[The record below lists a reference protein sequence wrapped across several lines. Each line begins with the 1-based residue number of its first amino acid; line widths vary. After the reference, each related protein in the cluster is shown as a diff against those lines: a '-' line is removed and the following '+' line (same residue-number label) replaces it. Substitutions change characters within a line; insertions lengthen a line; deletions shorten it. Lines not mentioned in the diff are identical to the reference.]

1 MLLSP
6 GRVPITMTTH
16 DNTLPRDSVSTGT
29 NCSPSRNSFR
39 ICDCSRCSSPSSASC
54 QWIPDPKCIST
65 IFRFFSLL
73 KSLQLF
79 FWIAKGI
86 KMVKPFFQYVLNYT
100 VICEILHCI
109 GETAFGVLNGDASSW
124 NTMKYCQDM
133 SRFCLIFLY
142 GNTTCWFPV
151 IGSHS
156 SSRQFQC
163 LKWSWLGRE
172 HEQLEA
178 QLSMFVSVCSTAC
191 TFNHL
196 NREIRNHWQYSS
208 LGLSLKAFHCTQ
220 CLTQPWLSLI
230 SRFQFQAS
238 WSLGTWNLCSIL
250 ESWSLSR
257 MKNWGV

>member
-124 NTMKYCQDM
+124 NTMKYCQNM
-133 SRFCLIFLY
+133 SRFCLIFSLWQH
-142 GNTTCWFPV
+142 NLLV
-151 IGSHS
+151 S
-156 SSRQFQC
+156 SDWVTLLF
-163 LKWSWLGRE
+163 
-172 HEQLEA
+172 EA
-178 QLSMFVSVCSTAC
+178 ISVFEVELA
-191 TFNHL
+191 
-196 NREIRNHWQYSS
+196 WQKNMSS
-208 LGLSLKAFHCTQ
+208 LRPNWV
-220 CLTQPWLSLI
+220 CLYQYAAQHAHST
-230 SRFQFQAS
+230 
-238 WSLGTWNLCSIL
+238 TWTV
-250 ESWSLSR
+250 
-257 MKNWGV
+257 K